1 MSHEGVCGSSRRDNR
16 CRGLEADGQGLEQ
29 RPVGRGAGCGVRE
42 WPCTASRQKRLGW
55 GGVLSRGGTWPVSG
69 GCMEWTQEA
78 RDRGREDSAEAA
90 APARPLGRTEPG
102 DGVVK

>member
-1 MSHEGVCGSSRRDNR
+1 MW
-16 CRGLEADGQGLEQ
+16 GQGVALQGFKTEEA
-29 RPVGRGAGCGVRE
+29 R
-42 WPCTASRQKRLGW
+42 

-90 APARPLGRTEPG
+90 AQPDPLDAQNWVMGS
-102 DGVVK
+102 

>member
-1 MSHEGVCGSSRRDNR
+1 MSHEVVCGSSRRDNQ
-16 CRGLEADGQGLEQ
+16 CRGLQADGEGLKQ
-29 RPVGRGAGCGVRE
+29 RPVGRGAGCGVRG
-42 WPCTASRQKRLGW
+42 WPCRASRQKRLG

-90 APARPLGRTEPG
+90 AQPDPLDAQNWVMGS
-102 DGVVK
+102 

>member
-1 MSHEGVCGSSRRDNR
+1 MGSGGGPAGLQDRR
-16 CRGLEADGQGLEQ
+16 GSG
-29 RPVGRGAGCGVRE
+29 
-42 WPCTASRQKRLGW
+42 

-90 APARPLGRTEPG
+90 APARPLGRTELG